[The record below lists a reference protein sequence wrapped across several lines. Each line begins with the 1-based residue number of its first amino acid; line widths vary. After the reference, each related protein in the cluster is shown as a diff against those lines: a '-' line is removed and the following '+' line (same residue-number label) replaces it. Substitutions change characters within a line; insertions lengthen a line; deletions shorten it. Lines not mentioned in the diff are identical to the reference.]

1 MGTERK
7 YEKGYKPNL
16 HLVSCKLRYCN
27 ENFYPYVTHKE
38 KSVRAQY
45 AKKITSVAFT
55 GVMIVLD
62 DDFKFPTKILKDKF
76 IKKLWNLGKINMKLE
91 EAKANVKDIKIISSH
106 GKVSYDF
113 DETKH

>member
-1 MGTERK
+1 MGKERK
-7 YEKGYKPNL
+7 YPEGYKPNI

-27 ENFYPYVTHKE
+27 ENFHSYVTHKDP
-38 KSVRAQY
+38 KVRAQY

-62 DDFKFPTKILKDKF
+62 DDFKFPTKILKEKF
-76 IKKLWNLGKINMKLE
+76 IKKLWSLGKISMKWE

-106 GKVSYDF
+106 GKVSYNF
-113 DETKH
+113 DELKH